1 MHLEKIRYLK
11 CQNWTILS
19 LSLSQEEDIYKAH
32 LIELNTDLVER
43 TCIVIRSAIA
53 NAMDWGD
60 IELLVRDAQTRGD
73 PVAGSIH
80 SLKLQSNQITLL
92 LK

>member
-1 MHLEKIRYLK
+1 
-11 CQNWTILS
+11 
-19 LSLSQEEDIYKAH
+19 
-32 LIELNTDLVER
+32 
-43 TCIVIRSAIA
+43 
-53 NAMDWGD
+53 MDWGD

-73 PVAGSIH
+73 PIAGSIH